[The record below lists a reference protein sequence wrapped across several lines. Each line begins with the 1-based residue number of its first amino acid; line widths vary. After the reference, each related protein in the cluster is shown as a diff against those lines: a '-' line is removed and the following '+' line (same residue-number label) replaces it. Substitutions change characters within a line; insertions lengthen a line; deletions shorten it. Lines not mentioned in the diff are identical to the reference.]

1 VIYSLTKKPETIGRN
16 ETSIV
21 ELMVIA
27 DRKDRTKFRNNVLY
41 PLLEANLIEMAV
53 PDKPK
58 SSKQKYRLTEDGEV
72 YLTIKGMK

>member
-1 VIYSLTKKPETIGRN
+1 VIYSLTKKPETIGRK